1 MTQPQRRNDQRR
13 RQQQSRQPAVPDIW
27 RTPGALPPIQ
37 PIEVAGDP
45 AALLKS
51 LGEPPLYG
59 RTDVNPYFQHAIERS
74 AGIAAALALSV
85 DLLADRSQ

>member
-13 RQQQSRQPAVPDIW
+13 RQKSNQPVGLDIW

-37 PIEVAGDP
+37 PIEVADDP

>member
-13 RQQQSRQPAVPDIW
+13 RQKSNQPVGLDIW
-27 RTPGALPPIQ
+27 RTPGTLPPIR
-37 PIEVAGDP
+37 PIEVADDP